1 MKTKNIIII
10 IVCIVFAAFVFGTT
24 GMIRLVNASEDEE
37 ISADKL
43 IGVLITEEYL
53 DLFDSEQ
60 FFTDNIDRLIS
71 GGEISESESAKY
83 EGRLYAVLAE
93 TEHVSKETGETYR
106 NKEYVFEGINGICH
120 IAPRITDEIGTYWS
134 SSGDEAISDGFVNFI
149 SNDAGESVAL
159 EGTIYVSTDK
169 NAGNFYF
176 NPVYQTQDGEVYSVS
191 GNGISSAG
199 NSAGAS
205 MSHEIKENFSSTI
218 GDVTTTSGSVVKI
231 TICYI
236 DKPVKVSILQF
247 DSESTLLS
255 RMECDPDSLPGTL
268 QTQPGTQYIIVETT
282 ALSREGTNNIT
293 RALYQSDD
301 ETLSALYCRDDG
313 ICVRKWCEIDWNEQ
327 SIRVSN

>member
-10 IVCIVFAAFVFGTT
+10 IACIVFTAFVFGTT
-24 GMIRLVNASEDEE
+24 GVIRLVNASEIEGV
-37 ISADKL
+37 SADKL

-60 FFTDNIDRLIS
+60 FFTDNMDRLIN

-83 EGRLYAVLAE
+83 EGRLYAVLVE
-93 TEHVSKETGETYR
+93 TEHISEETGETYR
-106 NKEYVFEGINGICH
+106 NKEYVFEGINGICY
-120 IAPRITDEIGTYWS
+120 IVPKITDEISTYWS
-134 SSGDEAISDGFVNFI
+134 SSGDEAITDGFINFI
-149 SNDAGESVAL
+149 TNDAGESVAL
-159 EGTIYVSTDK
+159 EGTIYVSTGK
-169 NAGNFYF
+169 NSGNFYF
-176 NPVYQTQDGEVYSVS
+176 NPVYQTQDGEVYAVS

-199 NSAGAS
+199 NSAGVS

-218 GDVTTTSGSVVKI
+218 GDVTTTSGSAVKI

-255 RMECDPDSLPGTL
+255 RMECSPDSLPGTL

-282 ALSREGTNNIT
+282 ALSREGTTNIT
-293 RALYQSDD
+293 RDLYQSED
-301 ETLSALYCRDDG
+301 ETLSAFYCRDDG
-313 ICVRKWCEIDWNEQ
+313 ICVKRWCEIAWSD
-327 SIRVSN
+327 

>member
-10 IVCIVFAAFVFGTT
+10 IVSIVFAAFVFGTT
-24 GMIRLVNASEDEE
+24 GMIRLVSASEDEE

-83 EGRLYAVLAE
+83 EGRLYAVLVE
-93 TEHVSKETGETYR
+93 TEHISEETGETYR

-149 SNDAGESVAL
+149 SNDEGESVAL
-159 EGTIYVSTDK
+159 EGTIYVSTGK

-176 NPVYQTQDGEVYSVS
+176 NPVYQTQDGEVYAVS
-191 GNGISSAG
+191 GSGTFSSG
-199 NSAGAS
+199 STAGAS
-205 MSHEIKENFSSTI
+205 MSHKIKENLSSTI
-218 GDVTTTSGSVVKI
+218 GGLTTTSESAVKI
-231 TICYI
+231 TVCYV
-236 DKPVKVSILQF
+236 DDPVKVSILQF

-255 RMECDPDSLPGTL
+255 RMECSPESLPDTL
-268 QTQPGTQYIIVETT
+268 QPQVGTQYIIVETT
-282 ALSREGTNNIT
+282 ALSREGITNIT
-293 RALYQSDD
+293 RELYQSED

-313 ICVRKWCEIDWNEQ
+313 ICVRKWCEINWNE
-327 SIRVSN
+327 